1 MRFKL
6 TAIVMVMTIII
17 ALALCFSVAFA
28 EGTQVSPDNR
38 GSTMVGQTAGAPA
51 KGSGDSDAE
60 LLKKSQNPVS
70 NLISLPVEYDYGSGN
85 GTTNKILWIK
95 PVIPASISEKWN
107 LVTRALIDYQSLK
120 IDNFASAKS
129 FGNGNIT
136 FFFSPKKP
144 AKFMWGAGPMFQV
157 PMANTTLFGSN
168 KLGLGPSAVGVITE
182 GPWVV
187 GLLANNVW
195 GVGNGT
201 GELNQA
207 TFQPFVNYNMAKKW
221 FLFTAPDITADWT
234 AVVGNKWTVPL
245 GAGVGKMINIGH
257 QPLVLS
263 AAYYKNIKRPDRTY
277 DWQFQLVMKFLFPE

>member
-1 MRFKL
+1 MKFKL
-6 TAIVMVMTIII
+6 TVTMTAIII
-17 ALALCFSVAFA
+17 ALALCFSAAFA
-28 EGTQVSPDNR
+28 EGTQAIPDNQ
-38 GSTMVGQTAGAPA
+38 GSTIVGQTTGAPE
-51 KGSGDSDAE
+51 KGSGASDE
-60 LLKKSQNPVS
+60 DILKKSQNPVS
-70 NLISLPVEYDYGSGN
+70 NLISVPVEYDYGSGN

-95 PVIPASISEKWN
+95 PVIPMSISEKWN

-129 FGNGNIT
+129 FGNGNVT

-207 TFQPFVNYNMAKKW
+207 LFQPFINYNLPKKW
-221 FLFTAPDITADWT
+221 FLFTAPQISADWT
-234 AVVGNKWTVPL
+234 AAAGNKWTVPL
-245 GAGVGKMINIGH
+245 GLGFGKMINIGH

-263 AAYYKNIKRPDRTY
+263 AAYYKNIKRPERSY
-277 DWQFQLVMKFLFPE
+277 DWQLEFVMKFLFPE